1 MKHYKDT
8 NGDLFAY
15 EEDGSQ
21 DHLIPADYVAITE
34 AQARSLTECVLTYK
48 DKRLEDYHSL
58 NEQLDMLYWD
68 QKNGTTIW
76 QDHITEIKNKHP
88 KS

>member
-21 DHLIPADYVAITE
+21 DHLIPANYVAILKLK
-34 AQARSLTECVLTYK
+34 QKHLQNSYQHIKIK
-48 DKRLEDYHSL
+48 D
-58 NEQLDMLYWD
+58 
-68 QKNGTTIW
+68 
-76 QDHITEIKNKHP
+76 
-88 KS
+88 

>member
-21 DHLIPADYVAITE
+21 DHLIPANYVAITE
-34 AQARSLTECVLTYK
+34 AQAKSLKEYVPTYK

>member
-21 DHLIPADYVAITE
+21 DHLIPANYVAITE
-34 AQARSLTECVLTYK
+34 AQFKSLTDYVSTYK
-48 DKRLEDYHSL
+48 DKRYDDYHDL
-58 NEQLDMLYWD
+58 REQLDMLYWD
-68 QKNGTTIW
+68 QKNGTTNW

>member
-21 DHLIPADYVAITE
+21 DHLIPADYVAITK
-34 AQARSLTECVLTYK
+34 AQFKSLTEYVPTYK
-48 DKRLEDYHSL
+48 DKRLSEYAQIG
-58 NEQLDMLYWD
+58 EQLDMLYWD
-68 QKNGTTIW
+68 QKNGTTTFK
-76 QDHITEIKNKHP
+76 DHCDKVRSDNP
-88 KS
+88 KG

>member
-21 DHLIPADYVAITE
+21 DHLIPADYVAITK
-34 AQARSLTECVLTYK
+34 AQFKSLTEYVPTYK
-48 DKRLEDYHSL
+48 DKRLSEYVQIG
-58 NEQLDMLYWD
+58 EQLDMLYWD
-68 QKNGTTIW
+68 QKNGTTNW
-76 QDHITEIKNKHP
+76 QDHITEVKNKHT

>member
-21 DHLIPADYVAITE
+21 DHLIPANYVAITE
-34 AQARSLTECVLTYK
+34 AQAKSLKEYVPTYK

-68 QKNGTTIW
+68 QKNGTTNW
-76 QDHITEIKNKHP
+76 QDHITEIKDKHP

>member
-21 DHLIPADYVAITE
+21 DHLIPANYVAITE
-34 AQARSLTECVLTYK
+34 AQAKTLTEFVPTYK

-68 QKNGTTIW
+68 QKNGTTNW
-76 QDHITEIKNKHP
+76 QDHITEVKNKHP

>member
-34 AQARSLTECVLTYK
+34 AQAKSLIEPVSTYK

-68 QKNGTTIW
+68 QKNGTTNW
-76 QDHITEIKNKHP
+76 QDHITEVKNKHP

>member
-21 DHLIPADYVAITE
+21 DHLIPANYVAITK
-34 AQARSLTECVLTYK
+34 AQAKSLTECIPTYK
-48 DKRLEDYHSL
+48 DKRLEDYAKIGD
-58 NEQLDMLYWD
+58 QLDMLYWD
-68 QKNGTTIW
+68 QKNGTTNW
-76 QDHITEIKNKHP
+76 QDHITEVKNKHP